1 LSQALRP
8 AVRHTTIT
16 GLRSTFDIFEILL
29 ILVVALIVIPPDQLP
44 AVMQTVGKVLR
55 ELRSASNELMREI
68 ADSIEDRPA
77 KPLPSA
83 STLPPPSPLEPSPEQ
98 KPQPEQTILTK

>member
-1 LSQALRP
+1 LRP

-44 AVMQTVGKVLR
+44 TVMQTVGKVLR

-68 ADSIEDRPA
+68 TDSIEERPA

-83 STLPPPSPLEPSPEQ
+83 GTTLPPPNPPDQLPEQ
-98 KPQPEQTILTK
+98 EPKP